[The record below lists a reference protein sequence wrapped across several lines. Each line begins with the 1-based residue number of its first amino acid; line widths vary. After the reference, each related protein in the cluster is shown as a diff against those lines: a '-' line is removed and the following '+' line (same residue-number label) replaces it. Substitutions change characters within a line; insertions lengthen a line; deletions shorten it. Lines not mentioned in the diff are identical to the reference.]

1 MLGISVGTWRATKK
15 RDLSSSHVV
24 QWLRLRMSTAG
35 ARVRPC
41 MPPCGMNENKKKQ
54 NPVNSETSRMGW

>member
-15 RDLSSSHVV
+15 RDPSSSHVV

-35 ARVRPC
+35 ARVQSC
-41 MPPCGMNENKKKQ
+41 MAPCGMTENKKKQ